1 MCSSDLFP
9 SHDRAQ
15 GTMFQEYGT
24 DSYSNLY
31 NLEMVNKTNS
41 QVSIDLKLLSP
52 EGTIMIMGD
61 SLTAQKDEV
70 AQRNLLIVLKKIG
83 IEVLKQSH

>member
-1 MCSSDLFP
+1 
-9 SHDRAQ
+9 
-15 GTMFQEYGT
+15 MFQEYGA

-31 NLEMVNKTNS
+31 NIEMVNKTNS
-41 QVSIDLKLLSP
+41 AVSIDLKLLSP

-70 AQRNLLIVLKKIG
+70 AQRNLLISEKIG
-83 IEVLKQSH
+83 TEIVKQ